1 MGFELV
7 TYRATYTPTIFRTK
21 LTLGLYYKKFQ
32 MVYSVN
38 SVCFRG
44 STFDAV
50 VFHLEMCTI
59 SMVMASKLPQEKFF
73 FKKKKKKKKK
83 KKNVA

>member
-1 MGFELV
+1 
-7 TYRATYTPTIFRTK
+7 
-21 LTLGLYYKKFQ
+21 
-32 MVYSVN
+32 MVYSMN

-73 FKKKKKKKKK
+73 SKKKKKKKKK
-83 KKNVA
+83 VAKCTFSVSNVSMYQTLSCGKGLVL